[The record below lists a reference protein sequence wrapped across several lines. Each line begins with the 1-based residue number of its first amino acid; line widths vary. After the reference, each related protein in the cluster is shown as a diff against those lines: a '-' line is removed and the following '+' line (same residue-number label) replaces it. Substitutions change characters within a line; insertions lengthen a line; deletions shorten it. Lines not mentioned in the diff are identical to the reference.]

1 MGSLPFSHRP
11 VALSV
16 RRVFSD
22 PPDIEEALRISQE
35 ETDPR
40 RFGAVGD
47 DLSAHIERLARRAAA
62 SAQVEL
68 AWIEIKGPR
77 PGRRVRVFIERPD
90 DAVGLADCERV
101 NEKLSALLDLED
113 PIPGAYTL
121 EVSTPGLDRPLRT
134 VEDCRR
140 FCGRR
145 VRIRHRTEGRRDT
158 LVGTLEAVER
168 DAVLC
173 LNGPSGERRIAWN
186 AVLGA
191 RLDPDPEALFGKRPG
206 GRRRRPN

>member
-1 MGSLPFSHRP
+1 M
-11 VALSV
+11 

-22 PPDIEEALRISQE
+22 PPNLEEALRISQE
-35 ETDPR
+35 EPAPQ
-40 RFGAVGD
+40 RFGAAGD
-47 DLSAHIERLARRAAA
+47 DLSAHVERLARRAAA

-77 PGRRVRVFIERPD
+77 SGRRVRVFIERPD
-90 DAVGLADCERV
+90 DGVGLADCERV
-101 NEKLSALLDLED
+101 NEKLSVLLDLED

-121 EVSTPGLDRPLRT
+121 EVSTPGLDRPLRS

-145 VRIRHRTEGRRDT
+145 VRIRHRAEGSRNT
-158 LVGTLEAVER
+158 VIGTLEAVKG

-173 LNGPSGERRIAWN
+173 LNGPDGERQIAWS

-191 RLDPDPEALFGKRPG
+191 RLDPDLEALFGRRPG
-206 GRRRRPN
+206 GWRRRSS